1 MSQKKKIMVLEDDD
15 AVADLMKYY
24 FEEKGYQVKV
34 SLTAAGFIDS
44 VATFEPD
51 LITLDILLPD
61 TNGFDVFR
69 ELKQDKRTK
78 DIPIV
83 FVSVREAD
91 KDRGLEMGAK
101 GFVVKPFNEGDLIKT
116 IDDVWGKE
124 TG

>member
-1 MSQKKKIMVLEDDD
+1 MSHKKKIMVLEDDD

>member
-69 ELKQDKRTK
+69 ELKMDKRTK

>member
-24 FEEKGYQVKV
+24 FEDKGYQVKV